1 MTDRHIAVVTGAAS
15 GIGSAVAATLQESG
29 WIVAGLD
36 LARPNLEH
44 AIRID
49 VSSADEVEATV
60 AALERDVGP
69 IGAVV
74 SCAGHYESLPVGEVT
89 HDRWNR
95 MMGVH
100 LGGLL
105 NLSRAAVPRMRARSA
120 GTIVAIGSELAIGG
134 GDADSHY
141 AAVKGALI
149 GFVRSLAAEVAST
162 GIRVNAVAP
171 GPTDT
176 PLLDA
181 DSPWRDAHYLASL
194 PARRLTTPEEV
205 AHIVRYVIDEGT
217 YCVGEVISPNAG
229 AVI

>member
-1 MTDRHIAVVTGAAS
+1 MTDGHVALVTGAAS
-15 GIGSAVAATLQESG
+15 GIGAAVAGTLQDSG
-29 WIVAGLD
+29 WTIAGLD
-36 LARPNLEH
+36 VAPSRVTHARQL
-44 AIRID
+44 D
-49 VSSADEVEATV
+49 VSDADAVEETV
-60 AALERDVGP
+60 ADLEQDVGP

-89 HDRWNR
+89 HDKWDLMTR
-95 MMGVH
+95 VH
-100 LGGLL
+100 LGGLF
-105 NLSRAAVPRMRARSA
+105 NLSRATVPRMRARGT
-120 GTIVAIGSELAIGG
+120 GTIVAITSELAIGG

-141 AAVKGALI
+141 SAVKGALI
-149 GFVRSLAAEVAST
+149 GFVRSLATEVAPA

-181 DSPWRDAHYLASL
+181 DSPWRDNRYLASL

-205 AHIVRYVIDEGT
+205 AHIVRYVVDEGT